1 MVLIDPP
8 SSHSPLLFLLDAL
21 REVLGHF
28 EISPF
33 LFPSLSSART
43 LEDTEEEEEEE
54 EEDTLEEENG
64 HDGLCPSIQLHTSIL
79 SIPLNPATDKA
90 RVGAFSAV
98 VLECSRSFLE
108 FLEFRFDLGILS
120 HLPLSKCREKEL
132 FPDI

>member
-8 SSHSPLLFLLDAL
+8 SSHSPLLFLLDALREVL

-43 LEDTEEEEEEE
+43 LEDTEEDDEEEEE

-64 HDGLCPSIQLHTSIL
+64 HDGLCPSIQLHTWQPVKPSIL
-79 SIPLNPATDKA
+79 SIPL
-90 RVGAFSAV
+90 RYRRRQGQSWVFSAV
-98 VLECSRSFLE
+98 SS
-108 FLEFRFDLGILS
+108 
-120 HLPLSKCREKEL
+120 
-132 FPDI
+132 